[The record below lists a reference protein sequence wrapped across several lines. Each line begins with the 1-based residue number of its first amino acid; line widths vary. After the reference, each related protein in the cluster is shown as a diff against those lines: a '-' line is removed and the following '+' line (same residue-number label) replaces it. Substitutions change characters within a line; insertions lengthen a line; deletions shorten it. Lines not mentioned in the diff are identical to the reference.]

1 MLSFITGVIWE
12 IIRLY
17 FFVIGVVA
25 FVQQPLEWLEFTFS
39 LAKFCEQASVNTYHL
54 LESYYHLSP

>member
-17 FFVIGVVA
+17 FFLIGVVA
-25 FVQQPLEWLEFTFS
+25 FHQNPLEWLEFT
-39 LAKFCEQASVNTYHL
+39 LVVVNKACNLVQAYLISD
-54 LESYYHLSP
+54 